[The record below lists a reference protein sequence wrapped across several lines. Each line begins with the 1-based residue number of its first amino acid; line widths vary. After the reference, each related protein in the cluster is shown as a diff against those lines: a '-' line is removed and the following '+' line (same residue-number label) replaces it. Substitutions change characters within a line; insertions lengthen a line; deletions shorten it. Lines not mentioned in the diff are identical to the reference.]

1 MIYMS
6 IIDIKQIEHLAELA
20 RLKVSDEEKE
30 KMAGKLSAILEFVE
44 KLDQADVAGVLPTS
58 NAAGIFNAMRQ
69 DAVNQYDK
77 QKELVEAAP
86 ASKDNLVKVKA
97 VFE

>member
-1 MIYMS
+1 MAT
-6 IIDIKQIEHLAELA
+6 IDTKQIEHLVELA

-30 KMAGKLSAILEFVE
+30 KMAGELTAILGFVE
-44 KLDQADVAGVLPTS
+44 KMDKADVAGVLPTS

-69 DAVNQYDK
+69 DAVDQYDK
-77 QKELVEAAP
+77 QKELVKAAP

>member
-1 MIYMS
+1 MPT
-6 IIDIKQIEHLAELA
+6 IDIKQIEHLAELA

-30 KMAGKLSAILEFVE
+30 KMAGELSAILGFVE
-44 KLDQADVAGVLPTS
+44 KLDQADVAGVLPTG

-69 DAVNQYDK
+69 DAVDQYDK

-97 VFE
+97 VLE

>member
-1 MIYMS
+1 MATINT
-6 IIDIKQIEHLAELA
+6 KQIEHLAELA

-30 KMAGKLSAILEFVE
+30 KMAGELSAILGFVE
-44 KLDQADVAGVLPTS
+44 KLDKADVSDVFPTS

-69 DAVNQYDK
+69 DAVDQYDK
-77 QKELVEAAP
+77 QKELVKAAP

>member
-1 MIYMS
+1 MS
-6 IIDIKQIEHLAELA
+6 INIKDVQHIAHLARIELTPEEET
-20 RLKVSDEEKE
+20 KFEKE
-30 KMAGKLSAILEFVE
+30 LSAILGFVE
-44 KLDQADVAGVLPTS
+44 KLDKADVVGVLPTS

-77 QKELVEAAP
+77 QKELVDAAP
-86 ASKDNLVKVKA
+86 AKKDNLVKVKA

>member
-1 MIYMS
+1 MS

>member
-1 MIYMS
+1 MPT
-6 IIDIKQIEHLAELA
+6 IDIKQIEHLAELA

-30 KMAGKLSAILEFVE
+30 KMAGELSAILGFVE
-44 KLDQADVAGVLPTS
+44 KLDKADVSDVFPTS

-69 DAVNQYDK
+69 DAVDQYDK

>member
-1 MIYMS
+1 MS

-20 RLKVSDEEKE
+20 RLKVSDEEKD
-30 KMAGKLSAILEFVE
+30 KMAGELSAILGFVE
-44 KLDQADVAGVLPTS
+44 KLDQADVVGVLPTS

-69 DAVNQYDK
+69 DAVDQYNK
-77 QKELVEAAP
+77 QKELVKAAP

>member
-1 MIYMS
+1 MAT
-6 IIDIKQIEHLAELA
+6 IDTKQIEHLVELA

-30 KMAGKLSAILEFVE
+30 KMAGELTAILGFVE
-44 KLDQADVAGVLPTS
+44 KLDKADVAGVLPTS

-69 DAVNQYDK
+69 DAVDQYDK
-77 QKELVEAAP
+77 QKELVKAAP

>member
-1 MIYMS
+1 MAT
-6 IIDIKQIEHLAELA
+6 IDTKQIEHLVELA

-30 KMAGKLSAILEFVE
+30 KMAGELTAILGFVE
-44 KLDQADVAGVLPTS
+44 KLDKGDVAGVLPTS

-69 DAVNQYDK
+69 DAVDQYDK
-77 QKELVEAAP
+77 QKELVKAAP

>member
-1 MIYMS
+1 MS

-20 RLKVSDEEKE
+20 RLKVTDEEKE
-30 KMAGKLSAILEFVE
+30 KMAGELSAILEFVE

>member
-1 MIYMS
+1 MPT
-6 IIDIKQIEHLAELA
+6 IDIKQIEHLAELA

-30 KMAGKLSAILEFVE
+30 KMAGELSAILGFVE
-44 KLDQADVAGVLPTS
+44 KLDQADVAGVLPTG

-69 DAVNQYDK
+69 DAVDQYDK